1 MKKILILGANGQ
13 IAREA
18 IEMFLSQKDIEL
30 TLYLRNSKRLKYL
43 ENNSRVYIVD
53 ADVSNL
59 SELETSMKDKDLIY
73 ANLAGSLENHAKNII
88 TAMNKTGLKRL
99 IFISSM
105 GIYDEVPGQTYKSI
119 LDPYRNSVKI
129 IENSDLDYTI
139 IRPAWLSNENCI
151 NYDTTVKG
159 ELFRNEDD
167 YVSRKSVADFII
179 KLANNAS
186 FGIKES
192 FGIHRK
198 NR

>member
-13 IAREA
+13 IAKEA
-18 IEMFLSQKDIEL
+18 IEMFLAQEDIEL

-53 ADVSNL
+53 GDISNL
-59 SELETSMKDKDLIY
+59 KELENSMQDKDIVY

-119 LDPYRNSVKI
+119 LDPYRDSVKI
-129 IENSDLDYTI
+129 IENSNLDYTI
-139 IRPAWLSNENCI
+139 IRPAWLSNEDDV
-151 NYDTTVKG
+151 NYDTTKKG
-159 ELFRNEDD
+159 ETFRNPDA
-167 YVSRKSVADFII
+167 YVSRKSVAHLIVNI
-179 KLANNAS
+179 ANNPDYGLNDS
-186 FGIKES
+186 LGV
-192 FGIHRK
+192 HRK
-198 NR
+198 K